1 MHDIPIHLRP
11 ATPDDHALIFRSWLK
26 SYKVGGDWP
35 RLTRGEDYFPRWK
48 AVVAHLLDSAT
59 TLVAVDPEEPD
70 SIFGFLCF
78 DQRANTPPRLHYA
91 YVLREWRRMHVF
103 RRLMDAAGL
112 VRDGVVATHWTYD
125 LGSLRAAGWNLR
137 YLPLGIMEAA

>member
-11 ATPDDHALIFRSWLK
+11 ATPDDHAFIYSSWLK
-26 SYKVGGDWP
+26 SYKTSGDWP
-35 RLTRGEDYFPRWK
+35 RLTRGEDYFPTWQ
-48 AVVAHLLDSAT
+48 VVVTRLLDSAT
-59 TLVAVDPEEPD
+59 TLVAVDPEEHA
-70 SIFGFLCF
+70 SIFGWICY
-78 DQRANTPPRLHYA
+78 DQPASAPPRLHFA
-91 YVLREWRRMHVF
+91 YVLKDWRHRHVF